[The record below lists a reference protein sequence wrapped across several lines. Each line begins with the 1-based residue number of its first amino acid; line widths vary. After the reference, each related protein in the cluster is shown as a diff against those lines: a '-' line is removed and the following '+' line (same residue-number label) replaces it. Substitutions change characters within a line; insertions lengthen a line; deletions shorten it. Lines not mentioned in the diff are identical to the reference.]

1 MEIRNEALCAL
12 ENWQNRSSD
21 RCFQDLILGAQFLH
35 FLISRKAL
43 ISFMVTLVS
52 LDWQKTFAKIS
63 A

>member
-1 MEIRNEALCAL
+1 MEIRNEALYAL

-35 FLISRKAL
+35 LISRKAL

-52 LDWQKTFAKIS
+52 LD
-63 A
+63 